1 MAPGGKV
8 LLAGAV
14 GVALGLPLGVLLGGD
29 RGQVVRSGIPSTELE
44 ARMAR
49 LERAIGD
56 LSTTLQGRGEAA
68 DETVRN
74 RESGAPY
81 GPSDPAAG
89 STAASADPATLAA
102 GELFRLAMRPTR
114 EERVQEIAEQFVR
127 ARSRQER
134 EEGLRGDSASLDE
147 FVQRLKEKYLF
158 RTRND
163 IIAELG
169 RPSSVRRETK
179 GVALWYRFKDPRD
192 NGVHTI
198 FFGFSSGI
206 VTQVGILPF

>member
-1 MAPGGKV
+1 MAPGGKA

-14 GVALGLPLGVLLGGD
+14 GVALGLFLGAALWGD
-29 RGQVVRSGIPSTELE
+29 RGQVVRSGIPSAALE

-56 LSTTLQGRGEAA
+56 LSITLQGRGEAA
-68 DETVRN
+68 DETIRN

-81 GPSDPAAG
+81 GASDPTAA
-89 STAASADPATLAA
+89 STAVSADPATPAA

-114 EERVQEIAEQFVR
+114 VERLQEIAEQYAR
-127 ARSRQER
+127 ALSRQEH
-134 EEGLRGDSASLDE
+134 EEDLLFTSLDE

-206 VTQVGILPF
+206 VTQVGFFP